1 MSLGYENF
9 FPKNLFFWNLTHENF
24 FPNNLFLKNFSIKI
38 LSARTGQ
45 KLKYKQFF
53 ENFTLVTSKHKIEQ
67 VPSADGARQKRTW
80 DRV

>member
-1 MSLGYENF
+1 MSYGYEY
-9 FPKNLFFWNLTHENF
+9 L

-53 ENFTLVTSKHKIEQ
+53 ENFTLVTSHHKIEQ
-67 VPSADGARQKRTW
+67 VASADGARQKKTW
-80 DRV
+80 DRI